1 MSEFQ
6 DVDLLTKF
14 NRLRE
19 QVKQYNEKE
28 PRRRQ
33 PNYSKGV
40 TAYDPMSPYEYIP
53 PKQVF
58 TDLAEVIN
66 EKSFHGSYPQSYTP
80 VPEYFKK
87 YGYSPYYDPEEFTD
101 YARGALTIA
110 NMIELT
116 ANDQPWKLD
125 RIQDLYL
132 IKEIVDRYYSQ
143 MNLPSVANDIRVKA
157 YKQRVEMF
165 LRRLNKAIAIHEH
178 RTGRSVEK
186 ESIIHRIL
194 KLLGGQ

>member
-1 MSEFQ
+1 
-6 DVDLLTKF
+6 
-14 NRLRE
+14 
-19 QVKQYNEKE
+19 
-28 PRRRQ
+28 
-33 PNYSKGV
+33 
-40 TAYDPMSPYEYIP
+40 
-53 PKQVF
+53 
-58 TDLAEVIN
+58 
-66 EKSFHGSYPQSYTP
+66 
-80 VPEYFKK
+80 
-87 YGYSPYYDPEEFTD
+87 
-101 YARGALTIA
+101 
-110 NMIELT
+110 MIELT

-165 LRRLNKAIAIHEH
+165 LRRLNKAISIHEH